1 LPENSS
7 RSGREFPT
15 ELNAD
20 PRSGLAAFSRPP
32 SVPPCGF
39 ASGFP
44 PSRLAAFR
52 RGSAFL
58 DLESIFAEV
67 AAELLFPGNENRSEF
82 IPFVLE
88 TAPPNNGKPAEVARA
103 VDVEKI
109 LLELEKEGEL
119 PDNPEVDEPLKI
131 EAKDSDPYVGAD
143 AAAAT
148 AVLKDDSG
156 LLSNL
161 KSNFGLVVSTSVD
174 PLVEKEKTG
183 PLLGLA
189 EPKL

>member
-1 LPENSS
+1 M
-7 RSGREFPT
+7 SG
-15 ELNAD
+15 
-20 PRSGLAAFSRPP
+20 
-32 SVPPCGF
+32 
-39 ASGFP
+39 
-44 PSRLAAFR
+44 
-52 RGSAFL
+52 FL

-148 AVLKDDSG
+148 AVLLKDDSG